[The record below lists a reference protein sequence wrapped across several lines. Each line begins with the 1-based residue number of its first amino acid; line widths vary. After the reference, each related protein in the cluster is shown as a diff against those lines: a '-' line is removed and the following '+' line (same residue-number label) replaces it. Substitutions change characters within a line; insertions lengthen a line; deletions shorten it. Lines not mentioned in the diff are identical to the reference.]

1 MPRAVGVT
9 EDHARFLTKL
19 ITQVRFRGMLT
30 AMASALLDTPVAIR
44 PRATDVRSAAAA
56 LERAP
61 AEDVVAWAVD
71 RFGEG
76 LVLASSFQDCVLLDI
91 ALGVAPAL
99 QVVFLDTQYHFPET
113 LDYMDRVR
121 RRYDM
126 DLRIV
131 RPRVGPDERW
141 RFDLDGCCAVRK
153 VEPLDR
159 ALSGRSAW
167 MSGRRRADSDTRSD
181 TPVVGF
187 DERRGLVK
195 VNPLAAWTD
204 ADVERYIV
212 DHDLPVHPL
221 ASRGFAS
228 IGCWPCTRAVT
239 PGEDTRAGRWE
250 GTEKT
255 ECGLHL

>member
-1 MPRAVGVT
+1 
-9 EDHARFLTKL
+9 
-19 ITQVRFRGMLT
+19 MLSC
-30 AMASALLDTPVAIR
+30 MASALLDTPVAVR
-44 PRATDVRSAAAA
+44 PRSTDVPSAAAA
-56 LERAP
+56 LEHAP

-76 LVLASSFQDCVLLDI
+76 LVLASSFQDCVLLDV

-113 LDYMDRVR
+113 LEYMDEVR

-131 RPRVGPDERW
+131 RPRVAPDERW
-141 RFDLDGCCAVRK
+141 RFDLDSCCAVRK
-153 VEPLDR
+153 IEPLDR
-159 ALSGRSAW
+159 ALTGRSAW
-167 MSGRRRADSDTRSD
+167 MSGLRRSDTASRAD
-181 TPVVGF
+181 TPVVGV

-195 VNPLAAWTD
+195 LNPLAGWSD
-204 ADVERYIV
+204 ADVERYARE
-212 DHDLPVHPL
+212 HDLPEHPL
-221 ASRGFAS
+221 AARGYAS
-228 IGCWPCTRAVT
+228 VGCWPCTRPVA
-239 PGEDTRAGRWE
+239 PGEDARAGRWE

>member
-1 MPRAVGVT
+1 
-9 EDHARFLTKL
+9 
-19 ITQVRFRGMLT
+19 MLA
-30 AMASALLDTPVAIR
+30 AMATALLDTPVGIR

-56 LERAP
+56 LEGAP
-61 AEDVVAWAVD
+61 AGDVVAWAVD

-76 LVLASSFQDCVLLDI
+76 LALASSFQDCVLLDV

-131 RPRVGPDERW
+131 RPRVAPDERW

-159 ALSGRSAW
+159 ALAGRSAW
-167 MSGRRRADSDTRSD
+167 MSGLRRADSASRAA
-181 TPVVGF
+181 TPVLAM

-204 ADVERYIV
+204 ADVERYAV
-212 DHDLPVHPL
+212 ERDLSVHPL
-221 ASRGFAS
+221 ASRGYAS
-228 IGCWPCTRAVT
+228 I
-239 PGEDTRAGRWE
+239 
-250 GTEKT
+250 
-255 ECGLHL
+255 

>member
-1 MPRAVGVT
+1 VAT
-9 EDHARFLTKL
+9 
-19 ITQVRFRGMLT
+19 
-30 AMASALLDTPVAIR
+30 LLDTPVAIR
-44 PRATDVRSAAAA
+44 PRATDVRSVAAA
-56 LERAP
+56 LEGAP
-61 AEDVVAWAVD
+61 AEDVVAWAAD
-71 RFGEG
+71 RYGEG
-76 LVLASSFQDCVLLDI
+76 LVLASSFQDCVLLDV
-91 ALGVAPAL
+91 ALRVAPAL

-113 LDYMDRVR
+113 LDYMDEVR

-131 RPRVGPDERW
+131 RPRVAPDERW

-167 MSGRRRADSDTRSD
+167 MSGLRRADSDVRAD
-181 TPVVGF
+181 TPVVGV

-195 VNPLAAWTD
+195 VNPLAAWSD
-204 ADVERYIV
+204 ADVERYV
-212 DHDLPVHPL
+212 RQHDLPVHPL
-221 ASRGFAS
+221 AARGFAS
-228 IGCWPCTRAVT
+228 VGCWPCTRPVG
-239 PGEDTRAGRWE
+239 PGEDARAGRWE

>member
-1 MPRAVGVT
+1 V
-9 EDHARFLTKL
+9 
-19 ITQVRFRGMLT
+19 
-30 AMASALLDTPVAIR
+30 ASALLDTPVAIR
-44 PRATDVRSAAAA
+44 PRSTDVRAAAA
-56 LERAP
+56 LEHAP

-76 LVLASSFQDCVLLDI
+76 LVLASSFQDCVLLDL

-113 LDYMDRVR
+113 LEYMDEVR

-131 RPRVGPDERW
+131 RPRVAPDERW
-141 RFDLDGCCAVRK
+141 RFDLDSCCAVRK
-153 VEPLDR
+153 IEPLDR
-159 ALSGRSAW
+159 ALTGRSAW
-167 MSGRRRADSDTRSD
+167 MSGLRRADTASRAD
-181 TPVVGF
+181 TPVVGV

-195 VNPLAAWTD
+195 LNPLAGWSD
-204 ADVERYIV
+204 ADVERYARE
-212 DHDLPVHPL
+212 HDLPEHPL
-221 ASRGFAS
+221 AARGYAS
-228 IGCWPCTRAVT
+228 VGCWPCTRPVA

>member
-1 MPRAVGVT
+1 
-9 EDHARFLTKL
+9 
-19 ITQVRFRGMLT
+19 MLL

-56 LERAP
+56 LEGAP

-76 LVLASSFQDCVLLDI
+76 LVLASSFQDCVLLDV

-99 QVVFLDTQYHFPET
+99 QVVFLDTQYHFSET
-113 LDYMDRVR
+113 LAYMDEVR

-131 RPRVGPDERW
+131 RPRVAPDERW

-159 ALSGRSAW
+159 ALAGRSAW
-167 MSGRRRADSDTRSD
+167 MSGLRRSDSATRSD
-181 TPVVGF
+181 TPVVGV
-187 DERRGLVK
+187 DDRRGLVK
-195 VNPLAAWTD
+195 VNPLAGWSD
-204 ADVERYIV
+204 ADVERYV
-212 DHDLPVHPL
+212 REHDLPVHPL
-221 ASRGFAS
+221 AARGYAS
-228 IGCWPCTRAVT
+228 VGCWPCTRAVA
-239 PGEDTRAGRWE
+239 PGEDARAGRWE
-250 GTEKT
+250 GTDKT